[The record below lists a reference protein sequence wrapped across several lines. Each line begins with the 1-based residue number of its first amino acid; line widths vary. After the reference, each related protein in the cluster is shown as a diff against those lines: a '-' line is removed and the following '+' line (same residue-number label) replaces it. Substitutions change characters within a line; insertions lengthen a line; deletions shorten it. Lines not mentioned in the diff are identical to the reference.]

1 MPLLTIS
8 DPQAHSLSVRAKAL
22 VFEDARSV
30 QVLER
35 LRQIAPSEATVL
47 VMGETGTG
55 KEIVARH
62 IHELSQ
68 RRPRQFVAV
77 NCGALA
83 DTLIESELFGHEKG
97 AFTGA
102 VSAKAGWFEAAH
114 GGTLFLDEVGD
125 LPLGMQVKL
134 LRVLQEGEVVR
145 VGARQPIRVDVRLV
159 AATNVSLQQ
168 AVAAGRFREDLFY
181 RLNVAPLELPPLRA
195 RPGDILP
202 LTSYFIEFYRQRLKL
217 APLQLRADA
226 AQRLLQH
233 AWPGNI
239 RELENAVHH
248 ALLVCQG
255 SEIGA
260 GDLQLT
266 VMPGRAKESTPVLP
280 SADATPDSVLEAGLR
295 QLFETGA
302 PDLWEAIERTVM
314 TTAFDYCERNQLQTA
329 RLLGISRN
337 IVRARLLDYGQIAG
351 GPRASSPPPALDSGP
366 ESGRVPTPDSRRV
379 LRSEPSVRIGF
390 QRFGLLPLL
399 KAHGGLDAALAARG
413 SRVEWLEYP
422 GGIQIVEAFQSSQ
435 LSLGGVGEGP
445 PAFAHAARV
454 PFVYIAAEAPA
465 PADEAL
471 VVPVASPVRSVR
483 DLVGKKVALNRG
495 ANVHYLLIRALEE
508 AGLDYEDVEVVYLTP
523 AEARRAFER
532 GEVDAWA
539 IWAPL
544 LTELVL
550 SGTARVLRDASGLA
564 DNAVLYIASETFATE
579 QPDLLSV
586 FFAQLAAVAAS
597 LAPHRLPR
605 RMDDTLLA
613 GQQVVFDAF
622 HRHNLLGT
630 MSLPMISPK
639 GPVKLSSAGAAER
652 SSGSLGKSSSAVR

>member
-30 QVLER
+30 EVLDR

-68 RRPRQFVAV
+68 RRARQFMAV

-202 LTSYFIEFYRQRLKL
+202 LTWYFIEFYRQRLKL
-217 APLQLRADA
+217 EPLQLRPDA

-248 ALLVCQG
+248 ALLVCQA
-255 SEIGA
+255 SEIRA
-260 GDLQLT
+260 SDLQLT
-266 VMPGRAKESTPVLP
+266 VMPGKGKESTPAPP
-280 SADATPDSVLEAGLR
+280 SADATPDSVLVAGLR

-314 TTAFDYCERNQLQTA
+314 TSAFDYCERNQLQTA

-337 IVRARLLDYGQIAG
+337 IVRARLLEYGQIAG
-351 GPRASSPPPALDSGP
+351 APRASSPPPALDAN
-366 ESGRVPTPDSRRV
+366 PDS
-379 LRSEPSVRIGF
+379 ERI
-390 QRFGLLPLL
+390 
-399 KAHGGLDAALAARG
+399 
-413 SRVEWLEYP
+413 
-422 GGIQIVEAFQSSQ
+422 
-435 LSLGGVGEGP
+435 
-445 PAFAHAARV
+445 
-454 PFVYIAAEAPA
+454 PA
-465 PADEAL
+465 PA
-471 VVPVASPVRSVR
+471 SR
-483 DLVGKKVALNRG
+483 
-495 ANVHYLLIRALEE
+495 H
-508 AGLDYEDVEVVYLTP
+508 
-523 AEARRAFER
+523 
-532 GEVDAWA
+532 
-539 IWAPL
+539 
-544 LTELVL
+544 
-550 SGTARVLRDASGLA
+550 VLRPA
-564 DNAVLYIASETFATE
+564 
-579 QPDLLSV
+579 LS
-586 FFAQLAAVAAS
+586 
-597 LAPHRLPR
+597 P
-605 RMDDTLLA
+605 
-613 GQQVVFDAF
+613 
-622 HRHNLLGT
+622 
-630 MSLPMISPK
+630 SLP
-639 GPVKLSSAGAAER
+639 AAE
-652 SSGSLGKSSSAVR
+652 LC

>member
-1 MPLLTIS
+1 MPLLTIR

-30 QVLER
+30 EVLQR

-68 RRPRQFVAV
+68 RRARRFVAV

-102 VSAKAGWFEAAH
+102 VSAKAGWFEAAN

-125 LPLGMQVKL
+125 LPLAMQVKL

-145 VGARQPIRVDVRLV
+145 VGARHPIRVDVRLV

-195 RPGDILP
+195 RPDDILP

-217 APLQLRADA
+217 EPLQLRPDA

-255 SEIGA
+255 SEIRA
-260 GDLQLT
+260 SDLQLT
-266 VMPGRAKESTPVLP
+266 VMPGKEKEPTPVLP
-280 SADATPDSVLEAGLR
+280 SADAAADCMLAAALR
-295 QLFETGA
+295 QLFEVGA
-302 PDLWEAIERTVM
+302 PDLWETIERTVM

-337 IVRARLLDYGQIAG
+337 VVRARLLEYGQIAG
-351 GPRASSPPPALDSGP
+351 APRASSPPPAFEAS
-366 ESGRVPTPDSRRV
+366 PDSEHAPGPKAPRV
-379 LRSEPSVRIGF
+379 LRSEPCVRIGF

-399 KAHGGLDAALAARG
+399 KAHGGLDAALTARG

-445 PAFAHAARV
+445 PAFARGAGV
-454 PFVYIAAEAPA
+454 PIVYLAAEAPA
-465 PADEAL
+465 PNEEAL
-471 VVPVASPVRSVR
+471 IVPVGSTVRSVR

-523 AEARRAFER
+523 PEARNAFEH
-532 GEVDAWA
+532 GDVDAWA
-539 IWAPL
+539 IWTPW

-564 DNAVLYIASETFATE
+564 DNAVLYIASETFAAE
-579 QPDLLSV
+579 QPELVSV
-586 FFAQLAAVAAS
+586 FLAQLAAVAAS
-597 LAPHRLPR
+597 LAPHRMPQR
-605 RMDDTLLA
+605 VDDRLLA
-613 GQQVVFDAF
+613 GQQAVFDAF
-622 HRHNLLGT
+622 HRHDLLGT

-639 GPVKLSSAGAAER
+639 QR
-652 SSGSLGKSSSAVR
+652 LGRA